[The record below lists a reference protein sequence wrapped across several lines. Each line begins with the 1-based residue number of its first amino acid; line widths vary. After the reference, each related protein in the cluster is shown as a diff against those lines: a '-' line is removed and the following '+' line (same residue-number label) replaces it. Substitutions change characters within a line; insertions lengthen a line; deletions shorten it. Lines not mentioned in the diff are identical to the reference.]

1 MIMAE
6 TTYRGQLNVPDMVTR
21 LILSIAA
28 TGLAPASFYP
38 PGAGGGRARA
48 HFDGLPV
55 DFVVDAISTL
65 TMDSGFHGFRTFNVV
80 NPHDDGIGLDE
91 YVDWMMHAGCRI
103 ERLDD
108 YGQWL
113 MRFETA
119 LRNLPERQRQA
130 SLLPLLI
137 SFQHPQPALAGAFA
151 PTQRFQT
158 AVAHTGIG
166 ADGEIP
172 QINRAIIEKYLSDLE
187 LLGLLDANH
196 RAPAA
201 EQEN

>member
-1 MIMAE
+1 
-6 TTYRGQLNVPDMVTR
+6 
-21 LILSIAA
+21 
-28 TGLAPASFYP
+28 
-38 PGAGGGRARA
+38 
-48 HFDGLPV
+48 
-55 DFVVDAISTL
+55 
-65 TMDSGFHGFRTFNVV
+65 
-80 NPHDDGIGLDE
+80 
-91 YVDWMMHAGCRI
+91 MHAGCRI

-130 SLLPLLI
+130 SLLPLLV
-137 SFQHPQPALAGAFA
+137 SFHHPQPALAGTFA
-151 PTQRFQT
+151 PAQRFQE